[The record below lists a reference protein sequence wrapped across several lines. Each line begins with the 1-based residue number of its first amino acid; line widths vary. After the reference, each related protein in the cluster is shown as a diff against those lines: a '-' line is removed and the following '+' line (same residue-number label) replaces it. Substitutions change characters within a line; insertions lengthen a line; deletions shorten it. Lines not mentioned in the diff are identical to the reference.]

1 MLKNILSRF
10 TKTAAE
16 KPETNPGTSPYRYEI
31 NADQCRSCDRCR
43 KACKAGAISGE
54 RGKAYVINEEKC
66 LKCGNCVK
74 WCKHKA
80 IKRLDSVP

>member
-1 MLKNILSRF
+1 MLKNILSHF
-10 TKTAAE
+10 TRTAAE
-16 KPETNPGTSPYRYEI
+16 KPEINPGTASYRYEI

-54 RGKAYVINEEKC
+54 RGKVYVINDEKC

-74 WCKHKA
+74 WCKYKA
-80 IKRLDSVP
+80 IKRLDSEP